1 MGAKSKH
8 GVTMSQAMT
17 MQTFM
22 VSCREHVDHALD
34 AALPPAGPDG
44 MGRLAAA
51 MRHAVLGGGK
61 RLRPVTVIAACQAAG
76 GGLQQALP
84 GACAV
89 ELVHAY
95 SLVHDDL
102 PAMDDDVERRGR
114 PTVHVAFDE
123 ATAILA
129 GDALLTLAFQCLSAP
144 VKTDAEPGALR
155 RLAAINDL
163 ARLCGHDGLVGGQ
176 SLDMAYAGARLES
189 LEELERIHLGKTAAL
204 FRVSAAI
211 GGYLGGADPETQETL
226 NRFGEELGLA
236 FQHADDRL
244 DDEHRHLAPRT
255 DERLAELLVSAGSRA
270 ERFGDAGASLVGLVD
285 LVKAYAA

>member
-1 MGAKSKH
+1 MD
-8 GVTMSQAMT
+8 QD
-17 MQTFM
+17 MQKFM
-22 VSCREHVDHALD
+22 ARCRTRVDQALD
-34 AALPPAGPDG
+34 SLLPPPGDDG
-44 MGRLAAA
+44 FGRLAAA

-61 RLRPVTVIAACQAAG
+61 RLRPVTVIAACEAVG
-76 GGLQQALP
+76 GTAERALP

-129 GDALLTLAFQCLSAP
+129 GDALLTLAFESLAAP
-144 VKTDAEPGALR
+144 APGSGDR
-155 RLAAINDL
+155 RLAAVYDL
-163 ARLCGHDGLVGGQ
+163 ARLCGHAGLVGGQ
-176 SLDMAYAGARLES
+176 SLDMAYAGAEVES
-189 LEELERIHLGKTAAL
+189 LDELERIHLGKTAAL

-211 GGYLGGADPETQETL
+211 GGHLGDADPAAQQTL
-226 NRFGEELGLA
+226 NRWGEELGLA

-244 DDEHRHLAPRT
+244 DDEHRHLAAAT
-255 DERLAELLVSAGSRA
+255 AHRLTELLDGARARAQSFGAAGRP
-270 ERFGDAGASLVGLVD
+270 LVGLVE
-285 LVKAYAA
+285 LVEAYAG

>member
-1 MGAKSKH
+1 MN
-8 GVTMSQAMT
+8 QD
-17 MQTFM
+17 MQDFM
-22 VSCREHVDHALD
+22 DRCRKLVDQALD
-34 AALPPAGPDG
+34 SVMPPPGDDG
-44 MGRLAAA
+44 FGRLAAA

-61 RLRPVTVIAACQAAG
+61 RLRPVTVIAACEAVG
-76 GGLQQALP
+76 GTAERALP

-129 GDALLTLAFQCLSAP
+129 GDALLTLAFESLGAP
-144 VKTDAEPGALR
+144 APAGSDR
-155 RLAAINDL
+155 RLAAVYDL
-163 ARLCGHDGLVGGQ
+163 ARMCGHAGLVGGQ
-176 SLDMAYAGARLES
+176 SLDMAYAGAQVDTLA
-189 LEELERIHLGKTAAL
+189 ELERIHIGKTAAL
-204 FRVSAAI
+204 FRVSASI
-211 GGYLGGADPETQETL
+211 GGHLGDADPAAQETL

-244 DDEHRHLAPRT
+244 DDEHRHLAADT
-255 DERLAELLVSAGSRA
+255 DRRLTELLNAARERA
-270 ERFGDAGASLVGLVD
+270 HSFGAAGAPLVGLVD
-285 LVKAYAA
+285 LVKAYAG